1 MLPSSFGCGLGLRGL
16 HFRGHLCVH
25 SRYGPV
31 TRRPPFY
38 DGRVD
43 GLQGISSLPPC
54 HPNYGVLALSPA
66 GLSPAERASLCWTHN
81 RACGFP
87 APGSRTRSCRRPR
100 KAFACSAFWSVRTLL
115 ELLGVSTSLHVLA
128 SFLRCS
134 RTEAPSL
141 RRHYPASPVLRAS
154 PPPRRPK
161 LVLADSR
168 LASTRHRRGFP
179 CCCCLP
185 LARMPP
191 PIPRRNRSVPASLAS
206 RPLSAF
212 PVYSAGRL
220 PHYPFRGLL
229 SVHFALRPAC
239 SLNRPQAILLHR
251 SASVQF
257 VTSLHRSDCF
267 RLERQLPGGI
277 RTRWDTAPFHG
288 ARKHPGY
295 SRVRPITS
303 ERHPRTQDPNER
315 HRSPTQYGAEEALR
329 FRSPYHTLAAPL
341 SLLLSSVP
349 RSLRIHK
356 EQPFLQAVSVP
367 DLPTD
372 SLPVTRLRGSSR
384 PPEPRALCYRS
395 AMRMGAP
402 GGH

>member
-1 MLPSSFGCGLGLRGL
+1 MKGVAVAGGFRISRCLSLHHSHVSSPR
-16 HFRGHLCVH
+16 
-25 SRYGPV
+25 
-31 TRRPPFY
+31 
-38 DGRVD
+38 
-43 GLQGISSLPPC
+43 SS
-54 HPNYGVLALSPA
+54 
-66 GLSPAERASLCWTHN
+66 N

-100 KAFACSAFWSVRTLL
+100 KAFACSAVWSVRTLL

-168 LASTRHRRGFP
+168 LARARHRRGFP

-212 PVYSAGRL
+212 PVLTAGRL

-288 ARKHPGY
+288 AR
-295 SRVRPITS
+295 
-303 ERHPRTQDPNER
+303 
-315 HRSPTQYGAEEALR
+315 
-329 FRSPYHTLAAPL
+329 
-341 SLLLSSVP
+341 
-349 RSLRIHK
+349 
-356 EQPFLQAVSVP
+356 
-367 DLPTD
+367 
-372 SLPVTRLRGSSR
+372 
-384 PPEPRALCYRS
+384 
-395 AMRMGAP
+395 
-402 GGH
+402 

>member
-1 MLPSSFGCGLGLRGL
+1 MLSKSLPNSRAASLHRRYPASPVLPTPPPPSRLSADFPVLPVIRPTLLPRFPRRDEEGFSSCLARPRHRAVATTPPECRSASASLRYAMLPSSFGLR
-16 HFRGHLCVH
+16 
-25 SRYGPV
+25 
-31 TRRPPFY
+31 TRPPGLALSGPPLRSLALRPGDSPTTLY

-43 GLQGISSLPPC
+43 GLQGISFLPPC

-100 KAFACSAFWSVRTLL
+100 KAFACSAVWSVRTLL

-168 LASTRHRRGFP
+168 LARARHRRGFP

-212 PVYSAGRL
+212 PVLTAGRL

-288 ARKHPGY
+288 ARKH
-295 SRVRPITS
+295 SV
-303 ERHPRTQDPNER
+303 
-315 HRSPTQYGAEEALR
+315 YGLG
-329 FRSPYHTLAAPL
+329 
-341 SLLLSSVP
+341 
-349 RSLRIHK
+349 LRI
-356 EQPFLQAVSVP
+356 E
-367 DLPTD
+367 
-372 SLPVTRLRGSSR
+372 R
-384 PPEPRALCYRS
+384 RA
-395 AMRMGAP
+395 
-402 GGH
+402 

>member
-1 MLPSSFGCGLGLRGL
+1 MLSKSLPTAGPLPSTG
-16 HFRGHLCVH
+16 
-25 SRYGPV
+25 V
-31 TRRPPFY
+31 TRLHRYYQPLRHPLACQPISRCSRLYGLPCSRDFSPGRGGLLQLLSASSSPCRRYHPAGVPQRFSQFALRHAAFVLRLRTRPPGLALSGPPLRSLALRPGDSPTTLY

-43 GLQGISSLPPC
+43 GLQGISFLPPC

-100 KAFACSAFWSVRTLL
+100 KAFACSAVWSVRTLL

-168 LASTRHRRGFP
+168 LARARHRRGFP

-212 PVYSAGRL
+212 PVLTAGRL

-288 ARKHPGY
+288 AR
-295 SRVRPITS
+295 RVE
-303 ERHPRTQDPNER
+303 ER
-315 HRSPTQYGAEEALR
+315 
-329 FRSPYHTLAAPL
+329 
-341 SLLLSSVP
+341 
-349 RSLRIHK
+349 
-356 EQPFLQAVSVP
+356 
-367 DLPTD
+367 
-372 SLPVTRLRGSSR
+372 
-384 PPEPRALCYRS
+384 RASGR
-395 AMRMGAP
+395 
-402 GGH
+402 